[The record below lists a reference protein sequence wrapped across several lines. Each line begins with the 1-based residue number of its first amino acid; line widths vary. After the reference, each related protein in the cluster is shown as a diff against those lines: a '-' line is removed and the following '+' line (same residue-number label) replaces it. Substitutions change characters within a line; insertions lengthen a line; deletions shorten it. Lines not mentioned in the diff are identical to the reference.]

1 MILWFLIISLTVLLV
16 KDVHA
21 FPKSSPYGNPL
32 IFMRGKRTPI
42 SAYPQ
47 RTMMFFYRPVR
58 RTDGDQATAVF
69 AQGNSVKAG
78 TYLKGDFQPNYLKP
92 GPEPINDPET
102 SNFQGEPVSQLEEN
116 IGSVNH
122 QHQDQPTWNPIQDQ
136 SESNT
141 ESYRDTTNPPEEASQ
156 TEVAPGPRKKNIGKK
171 GKKVIRP
178 IKEEEE
184 EEEEIEEYED
194 EDEDFEETVPFVPM
208 KGKRRYPY
216 SSRNIFFPM
225 MFGYPLGA
233 TRSGSSSEPSGS
245 VTAIANSYST
255 GKGGVANSVA
265 TAYGGSPQ
273 KKARRPPTAE
283 D

>member
-1 MILWFLIISLTVLLV
+1 MILWLIIISLTLLLV
-16 KDVHA
+16 TDVNA
-21 FPKSSPYGNPL
+21 FPNSFPL
-32 IFMRGKRTPI
+32 MSMRGKRTSF

-47 RTMMFFYRPVR
+47 RTMMFYYRPVR
-58 RTDGDQATAVF
+58 RTVGDQATAVF

-92 GPEPINDPET
+92 GPEPINDPES
-102 SNFQGEPVSQLEEN
+102 SNFEGEPVAQLEDN
-116 IGSVNH
+116 IGQHDSVNH
-122 QHQDQPTWNPIQDQ
+122 QHQEQATWNPIQDQ

-141 ESYRDTTNPPEEASQ
+141 EAYHETTNSPEETSQ
-156 TEVAPGPRKKNIGKK
+156 TEAALGVPKKNVAKK

-184 EEEEIEEYED
+184 EDDEEYED

-273 KKARRPPTAE
+273 KKVRRPPTAE
-283 D
+283 N